1 MSHAA
6 GTGPGGGAPA
16 SRPRMPSAAGK
27 EIAMFYKLMLIL
39 VLFMVAI
46 AALSQAFQQ
55 LPG

>member
-1 MSHAA
+1 M
-6 GTGPGGGAPA
+6 GPGGGAPA
-16 SRPRMPSAAGK
+16 SRPCMPSAAGK

-55 LPG
+55 LPA